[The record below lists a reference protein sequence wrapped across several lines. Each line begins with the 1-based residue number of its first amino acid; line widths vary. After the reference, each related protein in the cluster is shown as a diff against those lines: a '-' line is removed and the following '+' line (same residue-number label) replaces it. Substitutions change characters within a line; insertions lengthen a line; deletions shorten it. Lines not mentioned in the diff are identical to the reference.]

1 MVSALVDQA
10 SDVAEAVSSPRWGLQ
25 TRSIL
30 EPPEQLLM
38 ESRFPPQLVDDLR
51 GRGHP
56 VQLIDGFDARV
67 GYAHA
72 IEMRYHAD
80 GRPLEMLA
88 ATDPRSEGRPA
99 VF

>member
-1 MVSALVDQA
+1 M
-10 SDVAEAVSSPRWGLQ
+10 EA
-25 TRSIL
+25 
-30 EPPEQLLM
+30 
-38 ESRFPPQLVDDLR
+38 RFPAETIEAMR
-51 GRGHP
+51 ARGHP
-56 VQLIDGFDARV
+56 VLVIDEYDARV

-72 IEMRYHAD
+72 IEIRHHAD